1 MYTIQINHDDYPAE
15 LSPAC
20 EVFTSAHVSEA
31 AAVWQFMIDNLRPGW
46 RVTLLDVAGDVVK
59 TAEATEPYSHH
70 RQPATGS
77 HDKQCVPRPD
87 RGFAITGTVHPR

>member
-31 AAVWQFMIDNLRPGW
+31 AAVWQFMIDNLRPG
-46 RVTLLDVAGDVVK
+46 
-59 TAEATEPYSHH
+59 
-70 RQPATGS
+70 
-77 HDKQCVPRPD
+77 
-87 RGFAITGTVHPR
+87 

>member
-31 AAVWQFMIDNLRPGW
+31 AAECSQPVTHSLTSVVLPKPAGAET
-46 RVTLLDVAGDVVK
+46 RVSL
-59 TAEATEPYSHH
+59 
-70 RQPATGS
+70 
-77 HDKQCVPRPD
+77 
-87 RGFAITGTVHPR
+87 